1 MRSEGAI
8 AIAAA
13 LREGLPILKV
23 RQKCVNINIMCNIS
37 QCVFNVH
44 KTSMRVCYVNLFVH
58 LCDYVAQELNLSF
71 GELSEA
77 AALVVAR
84 CVKDKCYLEK
94 LDLNGMTLS

>member
-1 MRSEGAI
+1 
-8 AIAAA
+8 
-13 LREGLPILKV
+13 
-23 RQKCVNINIMCNIS
+23 
-37 QCVFNVH
+37 
-44 KTSMRVCYVNLFVH
+44 MRVCYVNLFVH